1 MDQGIKSE
9 AHIPWGV
16 GGMKAKNRKDR
27 MQERKNEWGKGRRPE
42 QAVHILC
49 YTRPPSPSP
58 QPTMF
63 LVPGP
68 FRY

>member
-1 MDQGIKSE
+1 M
-9 AHIPWGV
+9 GV

-27 MQERKNEWGKGRRPE
+27 MQERKNEWARKRPE
-42 QAVHILC
+42 QAVHIFSLLHS
-49 YTRPPSPSP
+49 PSPLPQP